1 MSAGKMTC
9 MCCGQTRQ
17 WPDGFPDH
25 MDARCWD
32 CAWKEHLRT
41 KHPRVVRAAR
51 RRAEKMARIKFRNES
66 HREVEAELRREGL
79 SLVPQFDGERR
90 LDPLA
95 YEHLS
100 TNPDRSE
107 RPQSA

>member
-51 RRAEKMARIKFRNES
+51 RRAEKMARIKFRNEA

-79 SLVPQFDGERR
+79 AIEQNAATESFSTVPSVVVQFDHE
-90 LDPLA
+90 
-95 YEHLS
+95 
-100 TNPDRSE
+100 NRSE
-107 RPQSA
+107 RRTQ